1 VVFDVSN
8 RATFDSL
15 LDWVRSFRGV
25 CSESAAVI
33 IVGNKCDRRD
43 RCVPP
48 EDGKAWAKIN
58 EAEYIETSA
67 KTGQGVDALFDQ
79 LAATLAPSLM
89 CEGLPVAESVI
100 LDGGGGKKGC
110 C

>member
-1 VVFDVSN
+1 M
-8 RATFDSL
+8 
-15 LDWVRSFRGV
+15 
-25 CSESAAVI
+25 

-48 EDGKAWAKIN
+48 EDGKALAKIN

-67 KTGQGVDALFDQ
+67 KTGQGVKVLFDQ

-89 CEGLPVAESVI
+89 CEGLPIADTI
-100 LDGGGGKKGC
+100 MIDGGGGKKGC